1 MSAQPAKPPQA
12 PPAFSATP
20 LSILQD
26 TRRLLDHLRSVRDRI
41 IQTVQPDGA
50 TCSNVILPLVHAEN
64 TVAGEFHVIDF
75 YRSVSPDPQLREASR
90 EAQSLFNDFKI
101 TMATDDAMFK
111 LVDAVL
117 QKNEGIGEEALRL
130 LRKKH
135 KDHVRNG
142 LSLPQGPLR
151 ERFMVIQSQLSRLT
165 AEFRKNL
172 AESTGEIWLSA
183 QDLAGVPERFISTM
197 EKGQGENDGKIL
209 LSLASPNFYPIL
221 RFAKNAEARK
231 RIYIAGDNR
240 CNQNVPLFREIVILR
255 DEAARLLGYSNHAAF
270 RLDEKMAKTPE
281 AVNAFLSGLRSSL
294 ADGGRQETEA
304 LRQLKKA
311 DVESRGEVFD
321 GRYFVWDH
329 SFYNR
334 LMLEKQYS
342 VDHLKISEYFP
353 LQTVVSEMLSM
364 FERMF
369 GLAFVETNGSSSS
382 ISEHVSVWHAEVQL
396 LEVWNDKSQ
405 GGDFLG
411 YLYLDLFPRT
421 GKYKY
426 AANFNVVPGFTREDG
441 SRQYPATALVCNFSK
456 PTPDNPSLLRHD
468 EVVTLFHELGHGIHD
483 IVSKTA
489 YACFHGTETVLDFGE
504 APSQMLE
511 NWCWMSSPL
520 KLLARHYSSLSPA
533 YLKSWQEAGNEGRP
547 PPPSQMPDDMIE
559 SLTKA
564 KHVNGALFHLN
575 QLAIGIFDMVVHG
588 PETHAA
594 IEAMNI
600 SKTYN
605 TIRRDIFPPESP
617 VALGEGDEWGHAQA
631 RLGHLVEDYDA
642 GYYSYLFS
650 KVYSADMFH
659 TVFRAAPMDSNE
671 GLRYRYAVLEKGG
684 SRDEMQML
692 TEFLGR
698 EPTVDAFQRE
708 LGLR

>member
-1 MSAQPAKPPQA
+1 MRALQCTKPPQA

-26 TRRLLDHLRSVRDRI
+26 TRRLLDHLRSVRDHI
-41 IQTVQPDGA
+41 IQTVQTDGA
-50 TCSNVILPLVHAEN
+50 TFSNVILPLVHAEN

-101 TMATDDAMFK
+101 TMDTDDAMFK

-183 QDLAGVPERFISTM
+183 QDVDGVPERLIATM
-197 EKGQGENDGKIL
+197 EKGQGENGGKIL

-240 CNQNVPLFREIVILR
+240 CNQNVPLFRDIVILR

-281 AVNAFLSGLRSSL
+281 AVNAFLNGLRSSL
-294 ADGGRQETEA
+294 ADGGQQETEA

-342 VDHLKISEYFP
+342 
-353 LQTVVSEMLSM
+353 TVISEMLLM
-364 FERMF
+364 LERMF
-369 GLAFVETNGSSSS
+369 GLAFVETNGSSS
-382 ISEHVSVWHAEVQL
+382 ISEDV
-396 LEVWNDKSQ
+396 Q

-441 SRQYPATALVCNFSK
+441 SRQYPATALVCNFSR

-483 IVSKTA
+483 VVSKTA
-489 YACFHGTETVLDFGE
+489 YACFHGTNTVLDFGE

-511 NWCWMSSPL
+511 NWCWVSSLL
-520 KLLARHYSSLSPA
+520 KLLARHYSSLSPE
-533 YLKSWQEAGNEGRP
+533 YLKSWQEAGNEGQP

-575 QLAIGIFDMVVHG
+575 QLGIGIFDMAAHG

-605 TIRRDIFPPESP
+605 TIRREIFPPESP
-617 VALGEGDEWGHAQA
+617 TALGEGDEWGHAQA

-642 GYYSYLFS
+642 GYYSYLYS
-650 KVYSADMFH
+650 KVYSADMFY

-684 SRDEMQML
+684 SRDEMQIL

-698 EPTVDAFQRE
+698 EPTVDAFQHE